1 MTRHYN
7 RAHAA
12 HADHAGDILDHR
24 DEEVMQ
30 ARVTA
35 GALVALADGELDT
48 AERAELVIFVDRQG
62 FAPAA
67 SPDEIAAAFDS
78 RVCEL
83 DTPSS
88 INVIVDTLRPLAGRS
103 LASVVMRT
111 AERVAA
117 ADRKIHPGELHAL
130 KLIRRV
136 MMNLPAGR
144 PDSDTARPQSQRSA
158 SECRH
163 CGAVLISPVWS
174 VSAGAQETVTVW
186 HCVICGHEFETTKQ
200 RATRETAQA
209 ELMRAFFPSLLVA

>member
-7 RAHAA
+7 RAHAT
-12 HADHAGDILDHR
+12 HADHAADIIDHR

-30 ARVTA
+30 ALVTA

-48 AERAELVIFVDRQG
+48 VERAELVNFVDRQG
-62 FAPAA
+62 FAPTA

-78 RVCEL
+78 RVREL

-117 ADRKIHPGELHAL
+117 ADRKIHPGELQAL

-136 MMNLPAGR
+136 MMDLPAVR
-144 PDSDTARPQSQRSA
+144 TDSDTARAPSRQSI

-174 VSAGAQETVTVW
+174 ESVGALETVTIW
-186 HCVICGHEFETTKQ
+186 HCALCGHEFETTEQ
-200 RATRETAQA
+200 RTAQETARA